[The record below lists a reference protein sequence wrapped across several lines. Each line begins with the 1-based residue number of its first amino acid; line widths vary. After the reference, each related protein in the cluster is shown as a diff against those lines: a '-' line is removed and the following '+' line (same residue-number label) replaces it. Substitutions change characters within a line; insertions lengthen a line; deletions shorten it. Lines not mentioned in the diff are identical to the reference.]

1 MSQGPSVVLE
11 YVTSS
16 QAGESEQFQPVVLL
30 EEMVESLGDMVL
42 TKEVS
47 HYRMSVMGYSLT
59 PVST

>member
-30 EEMVESLGDMVL
+30 EEVVESLGDTVL

-47 HYRMSVMGYSLT
+47 H
-59 PVST
+59 